1 MTEAVRQVLET
12 ARGRFTTKHYDPAKH
27 ISREQM
33 EALLEVLRLA
43 PSSVNIQP
51 WHHYVVA
58 SPEARAKLMPA
69 VKDFNIERVRHAD
82 AVILLAIEKNVGEDA
97 WLDKLFAQ
105 EVADGRLPSGAKA
118 DEIDQLRRTAA
129 KAYCRDQAAAERWA
143 SEQVHIALG
152 FVLMAAAQIG
162 VQTTVL
168 GGLWFEQ
175 VDEIF
180 GIAREDRHVVVGLAV
195 GVGDP
200 ADANAVRPKSR
211 LPMEEI
217 VTLL

>member
-12 ARGRFTTKHYDPAKH
+12 ARRRFTTKHYDPAKH

-105 EVADGRLPSGAKA
+105 EVAGVFPPAP
-118 DEIDQLRRTAA
+118 RRTKSISSAA
-129 KAYCRDQAAAERWA
+129 RPRRPTAAIRRPRSGGRPSRSTSRSA
-143 SEQVHIALG
+143 S
-152 FVLMAAAQIG
+152 
-162 VQTTVL
+162 
-168 GGLWFEQ
+168 
-175 VDEIF
+175 
-180 GIAREDRHVVVGLAV
+180 
-195 GVGDP
+195 
-200 ADANAVRPKSR
+200 S
-211 LPMEEI
+211 
-217 VTLL
+217 

>member
-12 ARGRFTTKHYDPAKH
+12 ARRRFTTKHYDPAKH

-97 WLDKLFAQ
+97 WLDKLFTQ

-129 KAYCRDQAAAERWA
+129 KAY
-143 SEQVHIALG
+143 LG
-152 FVLMAAAQIG
+152 YFIPSVSR
-162 VQTTVL
+162 
-168 GGLWFEQ
+168 
-175 VDEIF
+175 
-180 GIAREDRHVVVGLAV
+180 RES
-195 GVGDP
+195 P
-200 ADANAVRPKSR
+200 S
-211 LPMEEI
+211 
-217 VTLL
+217 